1 MFLHD
6 DAVYGISVNPENS
19 NVFATACD
27 DGRILVYDMREP
39 PATGISTDVS
49 YSFTLIHVKY
59 DFILPTCTCTSMF
72 ILHGIGTYMYSWV
85 QMLISGVL
93 HHFFSSIC
101 NSAYLLYVFIIA
113 ADAICLA
120 SYSSSMHAVM
130 YNPVEARLIATANAK
145 EGLGLWDV
153 RKPKR

>member
-1 MFLHD
+1 MDVFLHD

-72 ILHGIGTYMYSWV
+72 ILYGIRTYMYSWV
-85 QMLISGVL
+85 QMLFSGGNWKCTN
-93 HHFFSSIC
+93 FSHPYVIQHIYYM
-101 NSAYLLYVFIIA
+101 YLLLQQMPFVWQVIVPPCMQSCII
-113 ADAICLA
+113 LLKL
-120 SYSSSMHAVM
+120 V
-130 YNPVEARLIATANAK
+130 
-145 EGLGLWDV
+145 W
-153 RKPKR
+153 